1 MSDPKIGGGRTAQC
15 EMIIGYLVPHRCDN
29 PALGRCVKCGRGFCD
44 EHVDVQTAGLVCLA
58 CQQGLSAP
66 VTMPLTEQTYDSHDL
81 ILFDQASRWDDD
93 DDVFADLS

>member
-1 MSDPKIGGGRTAQC
+1 MSEPNTGVRTTQC

-44 EHVDVQTAGLVCLA
+44 EHVDVQAAGLVCLA
-58 CQQGLSAP
+58 CQQGLDAP
-66 VTMPLTEQTYDSHDL
+66 VALPMTAQTYDSHDL

-93 DDVFADLS
+93 DDVFSDLS